1 MEHIQVLIADDHAL
15 IREGL
20 GKVLSL
26 EPRIQVVAVAA
37 NGQEA
42 VEKSLEY
49 QPKVVLMDLNMP
61 QTNGVEAIKILRKEL
76 PGIRIIA
83 LTVHDDDEKVFEV
96 IKSGVAGYVL
106 KDIAPDVLINT
117 ILAVG
122 AGETVIDPMV
132 TVKLMGEINRLREVA
147 STAEE
152 RENVLDLLTHRE
164 LEILKLIAKGNSNKD
179 IADLLMISEKTVK
192 NHISSIFRK
201 IKVEDRTQAAVFA
214 IKTKLVEV

>member
-1 MEHIQVLIADDHAL
+1 MEYIQVLIADDHPL

-20 GKVLSL
+20 GKILSL
-26 EPRIQVVAVAA
+26 EPRIRVVAEAA
-37 NGQEA
+37 NGREA
-42 VEKSLEY
+42 VEKTL
-49 QPKVVLMDLNMP
+49 QFKPTVVLMDLNMP
-61 QTNGVEAIKILRKEL
+61 QTNGVDAIKILRKET
-76 PGIRIIA
+76 PETRIIA
-83 LTVHDDDEKVFEV
+83 LTVYDDDEKVFEV
-96 IKSGVAGYVL
+96 IKCGVAGYVL

-132 TVKLMGEINRLREVA
+132 TVKLMGEINRLRQVA
-147 STAEE
+147 STSEA

-179 IADLLMISEKTVK
+179 IAELLLISEKTVK

-201 IKVEDRTQAAVFA
+201 VKVEDRTQAAVFA